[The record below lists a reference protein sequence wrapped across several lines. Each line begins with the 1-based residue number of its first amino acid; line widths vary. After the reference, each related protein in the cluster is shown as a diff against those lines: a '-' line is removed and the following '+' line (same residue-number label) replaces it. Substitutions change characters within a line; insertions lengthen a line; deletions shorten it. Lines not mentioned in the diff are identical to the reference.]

1 MNYLDLFSGL
11 GGFHLGLKQAGF
23 KFKWTGFSEIDKY
36 ATQIYKRRFPDA
48 EELGS
53 IINIRPE
60 TLPKIDICTFGFPCQ
75 DLSVAGKR
83 KGLSGQR
90 SGLFFTAMRI
100 IEVTKPEVFIF
111 ENVKGLF
118 SSEEGRDF
126 ETVLRTVADLGI
138 YECEWQLLNTRW
150 FLPQNRERVYFIG
163 HLRGKSR
170 PKVFPFRESYFN
182 AQGKRKGFK
191 DGVRA
196 NVIDSNYFKG
206 PDGKRTMIQI
216 ETKPFAWSKSH
227 RTGKTE
233 ADKRRKKYGKIEH
246 RIKTNEFNCLS
257 TGEGCGNQSTQNF
270 VKVGTLRTHK
280 DGEGFRQVKDDCCPT
295 IPARARED
303 GSGQPVID
311 VSPCIR
317 AQHHNTADV
326 HFIPEK
332 SQIRRLTP
340 TECERLQGFPD
351 GYTEFG
357 SIYTQRTH
365 PELINIRISDT
376 QRYKTLGNAVSV
388 PVVKA
393 IGERLLT

>member
-1 MNYLDLFSGL
+1 MNYLDLFSGI
-11 GGFHLGLKQAGF
+11 GGFHLGLEQAGF
-23 KFKWTGFSEIDKY
+23 KFGWTGFSEIDKY
-36 ATQIYKRRFPDA
+36 ATQIYKKRFPDA

-53 IINIRPE
+53 IIDIRPE

-75 DLSVAGKR
+75 DLSVVGKR

-100 IEVTKPEVFIF
+100 IEIKKPDIFIF

-118 SSEEGRDF
+118 SSENGRDF

-163 HLRGKSR
+163 HLREKSR
-170 PKVFPFRESYFN
+170 PKVFPFRESDFN
-182 AQGKRKGFK
+182 AQGERKGFK

-196 NVIDSNYFKG
+196 NAIDSNYYKG
-206 PDGKRTMIQI
+206 PDGKRTMIQ
-216 ETKPFAWSKSH
+216 
-227 RTGKTE
+227 
-233 ADKRRKKYGKIEH
+233 YGKGSQDTKLSPLDGASQTLNSGH
-246 RIKTNEFNCLS
+246 FNQPKIKI
-257 TGEGCGNQSTQNF
+257 
-270 VKVGTLRTHK
+270 GTLRTHK

-303 GSGQPVID
+303 GSGQPVIE

>member
-1 MNYLDLFSGL
+1 MNYLDLFSGI
-11 GGFHLGLKQAGF
+11 GGFHLGLEQAGF
-23 KFKWTGFSEIDKY
+23 KFGWTGFSEIDKY
-36 ATQIYKRRFPDA
+36 ATQIYKKRFPDA

-163 HLRGKSR
+163 HLREKSR
-170 PKVFPFRESYFN
+170 PKVFPFRESDFN
-182 AQGKRKGFK
+182 AQGERKGFK

-196 NVIDSNYFKG
+196 NAIDSNYYKG
-206 PDGKRTMIQI
+206 PDGKRTMIQ
-216 ETKPFAWSKSH
+216 
-227 RTGKTE
+227 
-233 ADKRRKKYGKIEH
+233 YGKGSQDTKLSPLDGASQTLNSGH
-246 RIKTNEFNCLS
+246 FNQPKIKI
-257 TGEGCGNQSTQNF
+257 
-270 VKVGTLRTHK
+270 GTLRTHK

-303 GSGQPVID
+303 GSGQPVIE

-326 HFIPEK
+326 HFIDMTVANCLTSDAYLASGK
-332 SQIRRLTP
+332 RKRVDGKAVLTSMCDRRIRKLTP
-340 TECERLQGFPD
+340 PVCCRLQGFSDNWVD
-351 GYTEFG
+351 G
-357 SIYTQRTH
+357 
-365 PELINIRISDT
+365 ISDS
-376 QRYKTLGNAVSV
+376 QKYKCLGNAVSV
-388 PVVKA
+388 PAVKA